1 MSRTILK
8 PFQDRVVDNACAV
21 LGKCL
26 DELASLRQSIDY
38 TTLRPRLV
46 HDIGSVLIEAPT
58 GIGKTL
64 MAAHTVGRLS
74 AQRPMIWLWF
84 APFQSVVTQTE
95 GVLLDE
101 VDSLRPRDPYLDRA
115 VEELRSGDVFL
126 ATWASVAVNDKDIRK
141 IRRDSEI
148 APSLDGLIESARL
161 KGWFIGAVIDEAHH
175 TFRGSTKAYAFF
187 KEVLNPDATILIT
200 ATPKDAEIERFRK
213 SVQLG
218 NLRRITVPRSEGV
231 KAGILKYGIKTAVFR
246 APPTNESLL
255 DFKRAALG
263 QAVGVHRHLLS
274 LLEAAS
280 IPMTPL
286 LLLQIDSSR
295 DTEESARK
303 LLEEF
308 GFRPDQIMVHT
319 ANEPDPSLNAV
330 QADEK
335 IQVLVF
341 KMAVALGFDAPRAF
355 TLVSFRSARD
365 DDFGLQI
372 VGRLMRV
379 DRRLQKVADLP
390 EELSYGYVF
399 LSDKDSQ
406 TGIMQAG
413 DRINKIKAE
422 FASLETNVT
431 VVTIDGSGADL
442 VGVQGGQP
450 GLPGIVP
457 ALGTEDEVGA
467 FGQAG
472 AGAEIKGTSHPYY
485 EKIDLWNGWGFD
497 ATPRDL
503 GSLGKSPLPL
513 KNTPVS
519 ETNHYALKS
528 GSGFPSALFRAEADV
543 EGYDVIAEILDAFQW
558 DDTIFTLAQTE
569 SGTILVEQREIFSG
583 IVEAPLEIRVKLLK
597 KELERRAQLTLFEAD
612 RDGFVDRRRLYE
624 GLIKR
629 LASEASH
636 RGLGGYDTAE
646 KLTDALAK
654 ILALRPS
661 LLYDAISSVFAR
673 HTVERLASPLPK
685 TVDSENSLTTSRLNL
700 YGIYPEDLNTWE
712 RPFAELLDNDSS
724 GIVRWWHRNPVRKQ
738 WSVHLPIPGHGQFY
752 PDFVVSVEGRT
763 HGNGVILV
771 EIKHQIN
778 DPEGNAAAKA
788 AAKHPAYGPVLML
801 YWNEPSSEWRV
812 VSYDET
818 YNKNVQDRMFR
829 LSMLKTF

>member
-1 MSRTILK
+1 
-8 PFQDRVVDNACAV
+8 
-21 LGKCL
+21 
-26 DELASLRQSIDY
+26 
-38 TTLRPRLV
+38 
-46 HDIGSVLIEAPT
+46 
-58 GIGKTL
+58 
-64 MAAHTVGRLS
+64 
-74 AQRPMIWLWF
+74 
-84 APFQSVVTQTE
+84 
-95 GVLLDE
+95 
-101 VDSLRPRDPYLDRA
+101 
-115 VEELRSGDVFL
+115 
-126 ATWASVAVNDKDIRK
+126 
-141 IRRDSEI
+141 
-148 APSLDGLIESARL
+148 
-161 KGWFIGAVIDEAHH
+161 
-175 TFRGSTKAYAFF
+175 
-187 KEVLNPDATILIT
+187 
-200 ATPKDAEIERFRK
+200 
-213 SVQLG
+213 
-218 NLRRITVPRSEGV
+218 
-231 KAGILKYGIKTAVFR
+231 
-246 APPTNESLL
+246 
-255 DFKRAALG
+255 
-263 QAVGVHRHLLS
+263 
-274 LLEAAS
+274 
-280 IPMTPL
+280 
-286 LLLQIDSSR
+286 
-295 DTEESARK
+295 
-303 LLEEF
+303 
-308 GFRPDQIMVHT
+308 MVHT

-379 DRRLQKVADLP
+379 DRRLQKAIDLP

-413 DRINKIKAE
+413 DRINKIRAE

-431 VVTIDGSGADL
+431 VVTIDGAAADL

-450 GLPGIVP
+450 GLPGIIPVWNK
-457 ALGTEDEVGA
+457 EDEAGA
-467 FGQAG
+467 FGQTG
-472 AGAEIKGTSHPYY
+472 AGAEEKGASPPYY
-485 EKIDLWNGWGFD
+485 EKADLWNEWGFG
-497 ATPRDL
+497 ATSQDP
-503 GSLGKSPLPL
+503 GSSGKSSFVS
-513 KNTPVS
+513 KNAPGA
-519 ETNHYALKS
+519 EMNQYALKV
-528 GSGFPSALFRAEADV
+528 GSDYPTALFRAEADV
-543 EGYDVIAEILDAFQW
+543 EGYDVIAEILDAFLW

-569 SGTILVEQREIFSG
+569 SGKILVEQREIFSG
-583 IVEAPLEIRVKLLK
+583 IVEAPMEIRVKLLK
-597 KELERRAQLTLFEAD
+597 KELERRAQYTLVEAD

-636 RGLGGYDTAE
+636 RGLGGYDTEE

-673 HTVERLASPLPK
+673 HTIERLASPLPE
-685 TVDSENSLTTSRLNL
+685 TVDSESSLTTSRLNL

-712 RPFAELLDNDSS
+712 RPFAELLDSDMS

-752 PDFVVSVEGRT
+752 PDFVVGVEGRLR
-763 HGNGVILV
+763 GNGVILV

-788 AAKHPAYGPVLML
+788 AARHPTYGPVLML

-818 YNKNVQDRMFR
+818 YDKNVQDRVFR
-829 LSMLKTF
+829 LSMLRTF